1 MIDFLEVEQS
11 VKILKKQVD
20 TGNIDEA
27 SFKAHLMD
35 MIDVADDGYYWM
47 YGPKSE
53 QWYRHDGTKWV
64 PDSPGE
70 LMVALPADDDFSNG
84 VTEQNTDFNWDS
96 VDLNWFFIGVVLMGI
111 VFALVYT
118 AMLAAA

>member
-1 MIDFLEVEQS
+1 MIDFIEVEQS
-11 VKILKKQVD
+11 VKTLKKQVD

-35 MIDVADDGYYWM
+35 MVDVAEDGYYWM
-47 YGPKSE
+47 YGPNSE

-70 LMVALPADDDFSNG
+70 LMVSLSMDEDLSNNS
-84 VTEQNTDFNWDS
+84 TESPTGFNWDS
-96 VDLNWFFIGVVLMGI
+96 VDLNWFFIGVVLMGVI
-111 VFALVYT
+111 FALIYA
-118 AMLAAA
+118 AMLAVA

>member
-1 MIDFLEVEQS
+1 MIDFIEVEQS

-27 SFKAHLMD
+27 SFKTHLMD
-35 MIDVADDGYYWM
+35 MVDVADDGYYWM

-53 QWYRHDGTKWV
+53 QWYRHDGAKWV

-70 LMVALPADDDFSNG
+70 LMVELPSTDDVSNN
-84 VTEQNTDFNWDS
+84 TPEQDVDWHS
-96 VDLNWFFIGVVLMGI
+96 VDLNWFFIGVVLLGVI
-111 VFALVYT
+111 FALLYA
-118 AMLAAA
+118 AMLAVA